1 MTWIGET
8 RAFAPSVYSDPLRTK
23 KKLMGRAAPAGGSSS
38 QPESRARSRLMH
50 GRKLN
55 GNWEHMK
62 SSVLEQWSSVTA
74 EDIAH
79 LAGER
84 EGLMRVLKERYQK
97 TYGEIE
103 REVNEFEVRQ
113 LRAGYASRPAR
124 GMGLD

>member
-1 MTWIGET
+1 M
-8 RAFAPSVYSDPLRTK
+8 S
-23 KKLMGRAAPAGGSSS
+23 
-38 QPESRARSRLMH
+38 
-50 GRKLN
+50 GRKLH
-55 GNWEHMK
+55 GNWEQMK
-62 SSVLEQWSSVTA
+62 SSVLEKWPSVSA

-84 EGLMRVLKERYQK
+84 EGLMRVLKTRYKK

-124 GMGLD
+124 GMDTD

>member
-1 MTWIGET
+1 M
-8 RAFAPSVYSDPLRTK
+8 RD
-23 KKLMGRAAPAGGSSS
+23 
-38 QPESRARSRLMH
+38 
-50 GRKLN
+50 RKLN
-55 GNWEHMK
+55 GDWQHMK
-62 SSVLEQWSSVTA
+62 SSVLEHWSSVTA

-113 LRAGYASRPAR
+113 LRAGYASRPTR
-124 GMGLD
+124 GMRPD

>member
-1 MTWIGET
+1 M
-8 RAFAPSVYSDPLRTK
+8 RD
-23 KKLMGRAAPAGGSSS
+23 
-38 QPESRARSRLMH
+38 
-50 GRKLN
+50 RKLH

-84 EGLMRVLKERYQK
+84 EGLMRVLKTRYQK

-103 REVNEFEVRQ
+103 REVSEFEVRQ
-113 LRAGYASRPAR
+113 LRAGYASRTAR
-124 GMGLD
+124 GMGPD